1 MLEGG
6 LQNSYICLSIEAPCS
21 VNLSGPVRT
30 FSITNTYTP
39 ISPFTVI
46 YFITVL
52 PSPCTEAAQ
61 DLPKIAPHADIPL
74 TGIETAQDLDRA
86 DHHTILVDVTR
97 ATTVGE
103 GDGTTEE
110 EDSVLIGPEI
120 VDMAGETGP
129 ETGIGKGNTR
139 RTIGRGKEGIRELDM
154 MIDGERR

>member
-1 MLEGG
+1 L
-6 LQNSYICLSIEAPCS
+6 
-21 VNLSGPVRT
+21 RT
-30 FSITNTYTP
+30 FSIINTYTP

-52 PSPCTEAAQ
+52 PSSCTEAAQ
-61 DLPKIAPHADIPL
+61 DPPKIAPPADIPL

-110 EDSVLIGPEI
+110 EDSVLIGREI
-120 VDMAGETGP
+120 VDMEGETGLA
-129 ETGIGKGNTR
+129 TGIGNGNTR
-139 RTIGRGKEGIRELDM
+139 RTIGRGKEGIRELDT
-154 MIDGERR
+154 MIVGERR